1 MGGLNFNCRDRAVH
15 ADFHSTRFTT
25 VNKKPYYCRFWSQGN
40 SIYIYDGESSV
51 NCNAYMYMQVK
62 LDPEVSTGQNKD

>member
-15 ADFHSTRFTT
+15 ADFHSTQFTT
-25 VNKKPYYCRFWSQGN
+25 VNKKPYNCRFWSQGN

-51 NCNAYMYMQVK
+51 NCNAYMQVK

>member
-1 MGGLNFNCRDRAVH
+1 MQN
-15 ADFHSTRFTT
+15 STAHDLLLLI
-25 VNKKPYYCRFWSQGN
+25 KSFWSQGN